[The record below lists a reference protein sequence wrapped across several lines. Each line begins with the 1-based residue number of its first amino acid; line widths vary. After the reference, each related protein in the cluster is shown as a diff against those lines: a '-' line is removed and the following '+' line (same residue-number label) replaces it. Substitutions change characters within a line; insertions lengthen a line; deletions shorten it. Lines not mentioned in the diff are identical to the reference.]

1 MPFGLSCGSRYASE
15 SWMPS
20 AEAVSCSVCI
30 LSIFHKGTQFTDI
43 PPVTVAETS
52 LLLVNLSKSG
62 GLAACGGIIFVLKQA
77 VMKRIITI
85 AIALIAGLSGA
96 SAQDILGKWKLDD
109 GTAIVEIIRNGNV
122 YDGKIVWL
130 EEPFEKDGTP
140 AVDSKNPDKSLRSR
154 ELMGLKMLIG
164 LKDLGEEYG
173 QGQIYDPGNGKTYHC
188 SMKVQ
193 GDVLKVRGSLD
204 KKGLLGRTMDWFR
217 VQ

>member
-1 MPFGLSCGSRYASE
+1 
-15 SWMPS
+15 MPS
-20 AEAVSCSVCI
+20 AEAVNCSVCI
-30 LSIFHKGTQFTDI
+30 LSIFHKGTQFAENS
-43 PPVTVAETS
+43 PVTIAETS
-52 LLLVNLSKSG
+52 RLLVNLSKSG

-130 EEPFEKDGTP
+130 EELTDKNGAPVRD
-140 AVDSKNPDKSLRSR
+140 DKNPDKSLRSR

>member
-1 MPFGLSCGSRYASE
+1 MPFGLPCGSRYASE

-20 AEAVSCSVCI
+20 AEAVNCSVCI
-30 LSIFHKGTQFTDI
+30 LSIFHKGTQFAENS
-43 PPVTVAETS
+43 PVTVAETS
-52 LLLVNLSKSG
+52 LLLVNLSKSER
-62 GLAACGGIIFVLKQA
+62 LKF
-77 VMKRIITI
+77 ISI

-130 EEPFEKDGTP
+130 EELTDKNGAPVRD
-140 AVDSKNPDKSLRSR
+140 DKNPDKSLRSR